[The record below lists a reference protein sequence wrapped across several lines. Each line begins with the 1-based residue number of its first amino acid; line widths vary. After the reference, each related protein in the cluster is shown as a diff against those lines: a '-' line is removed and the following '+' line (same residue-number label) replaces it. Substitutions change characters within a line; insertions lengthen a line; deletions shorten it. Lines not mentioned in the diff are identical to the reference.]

1 MLFSIFSPEGL
12 DGAVNVGV
20 LLEPRGG
27 GEGLATFRTR
37 MAPGPHVVGP
47 DVPLQVG
54 GIGEDFVAVLAG
66 EPPVLAVLHLVFQE
80 VGPPGKRLRAVLAA
94 EL

>member
-1 MLFSIFSPEGL
+1 MILYFSPEGL

-27 GEGLATFRTR
+27 GEGLSTFRTR

-54 GIGEDFVAVLAG
+54 GVGEDFVAVLAG

-80 VGPPGKRLRAVLAA
+80 VGPPGKRLWAVLAA

>member
-1 MLFSIFSPEGL
+1 M
-12 DGAVNVGV
+12 
-20 LLEPRGG
+20 
-27 GEGLATFRTR
+27 
-37 MAPGPHVVGP
+37 VGP

-66 EPPVLAVLHLVFQE
+66 EPPVLAVLHLVLQE
-80 VGPPGKRLRAVLAA
+80 VGPPGKRLWAVLAA